1 MLKSISIMMV
11 AAVFAVS
18 SCKTGKK
25 TGADTSHTSVTP
37 PSYSG
42 SAPAVAEPAAMPQT
56 ETKSLTRDEAK
67 LAPESFRLVVTFI
80 SIGAGT
86 DPAAKEMLDRY
97 IADYKM
103 RTGKIPAYVMIPWGR
118 EGEVDCC
125 FNMNELSD
133 SEQVDFIAGLRNSM
147 KSRELIQINENAR
160 NRFRP

>member
-1 MLKSISIMMV
+1 MLKSIPV
-11 AAVFAVS
+11 LLLAATITVS

-25 TGADTSHTSVTP
+25 SGAETTSTAASAL
-37 PSYSG
+37 
-42 SAPAVAEPAAMPQT
+42 APASSSNETSPTAMPQT
-56 ETKSLTRDEAK
+56 ETKSLTREEAK
-67 LAPESFRLVVTFI
+67 LAPETFRLVVTFI

-97 IADYKM
+97 IADYKI
-103 RTGKIPAYVMIPWGR
+103 RTGKLPVYVMIPWGR

-125 FNMNELSD
+125 FNMNELTT
-133 SEQVDFIAGLRNSM
+133 SEQTDFINGLRNSM